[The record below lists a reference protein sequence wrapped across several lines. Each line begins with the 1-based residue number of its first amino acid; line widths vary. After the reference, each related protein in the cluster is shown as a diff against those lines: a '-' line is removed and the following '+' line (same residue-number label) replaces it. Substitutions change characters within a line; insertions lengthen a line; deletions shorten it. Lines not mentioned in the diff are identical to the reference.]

1 MKAVNRILAYDDGQI
16 NQHRDATWQ
25 QRRDNKMKGKPK
37 PSNSLPDGTFKQTS
51 PGGIANT
58 LKTKSK
64 DFDQAMRRLNNY
76 ENGRGRD
83 MKGMEKRTVD
93 DAKDALRDA
102 FGKNKKPNPNTKK
115 PASTS
120 PAPKVS
126 GGLTWDENAT
136 VGFNDENALMGI
148 DAGPNPLT
156 AFQYSFN
163 AMPAVH
169 NLDDSSLKTGL
180 DEELEQKPT
189 HHVSDPPNFSLNA
202 VARLMAT
209 DE

>member
-1 MKAVNRILAYDDGQI
+1 MKAVERILAYDDGQI

-25 QRRDNKMKGKPK
+25 QRRDNARKGKPK
-37 PSNSLPDGTFKQTS
+37 PANSLPEGTFKQTS

-76 ENGRGRD
+76 ENGRGHD
-83 MKGMEKRTVD
+83 MQGMEKRTVN

-102 FGKNKKPNPNTKK
+102 FGKDDPEKPKTPNTK
-115 PASTS
+115 STS

-126 GGLTWDENAT
+126 GTLTWDENAT
-136 VGFNDENALMGI
+136 VGFNDDNALMGI

-163 AMPAVH
+163 AMPPVH
-169 NLDDSSLKTGL
+169 NLDDARLKTGL
-180 DEELEQKPT
+180 DEAPEQKPT
-189 HHVSDPPNFSLNA
+189 KPVQDHPTLGA
-202 VARLMAT
+202 VTRLLA

>member
-1 MKAVNRILAYDDGQI
+1 MKAVERILAYDDGQI

-25 QRRDNKMKGKPK
+25 QRRDNERKGKPK
-37 PSNSLPDGTFKQTS
+37 PSNSLPEGTFKQTS

-83 MKGMEKRTVD
+83 LKGMEKRTVNES
-93 DAKDALRDA
+93 KDALREA
-102 FGKNKKPNPNTKK
+102 FGKDKDNSDPNSRTKP
-115 PASTS
+115 
-120 PAPKVS
+120 VS
-126 GGLTWDENAT
+126 SGLTWDGNAN
-136 VGFNDENALMGI
+136 VGFNDDELWGHE
-148 DAGPNPLT
+148 AGPNPLT

-163 AMPAVH
+163 AIPAVH

-180 DEELEQKPT
+180 DEDEDQKPT
-189 HHVSDPPNFSLNA
+189 HPVSDPPNFSLNA
-202 VARLMAT
+202 VARLTET